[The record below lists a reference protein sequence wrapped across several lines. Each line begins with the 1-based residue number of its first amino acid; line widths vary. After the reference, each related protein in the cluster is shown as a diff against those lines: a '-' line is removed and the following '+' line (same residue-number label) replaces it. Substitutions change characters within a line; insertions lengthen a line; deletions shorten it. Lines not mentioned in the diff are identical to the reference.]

1 MPPKKSARNSGHS
14 AKAGAKKAGA
24 KKAGAKKAGTGTK
37 VRVRMYRQG
46 LGDCFLVS
54 FFTDANPRHM
64 LIDCGTLGATTT
76 NVKLPEVIDD
86 IRSVTG
92 GHLDLLV
99 ATHEHRDHVS
109 GFGGN
114 TGFDVGFTIDR
125 AWAAWTEDATDP
137 FAKQIAKYKGDLL
150 NSIRLAANALKA
162 NPATDPA
169 ERKALD
175 NLRTGMRGLL
185 SFFADLPADDTPLA
199 ADLAKTVNQAMNY
212 VTTKVRKQGRFLMP
226 GKVIE
231 PADGFPGVRFYVLGP
246 PRNESQLRNMGEH
259 GSPELYSL
267 TSQFSRDLASCAT
280 FSLAGTAFPAYRKK
294 LDPAARQVFEAR
306 LPFDPRFR
314 VEGTESAKLKRKFPS
329 YFKRDEAWRRIDGD
343 WLTGGSELALQLDSY
358 TNNTSL
364 ALAIELVDDGRV
376 LLFPADAQLGNWQ
389 SWHGYTFKVKDGQQ
403 TRDVKAAELLRRTV
417 FYKVGHHSSHNATAR
432 GEGLELMEREELV
445 AMIPV
450 DEAVALKKRPP
461 WVMPAK
467 ALYKR
472 LLEKTK
478 GRVVRSDRGWP
489 SGTLRPSTI
498 SADAWQQ
505 ARKNAG
511 VTENRLYF
519 DYELK

>member
-1 MPPKKSARNSGHS
+1 MPPNKPAKSRSRRKNP
-14 AKAGAKKAGA
+14 GA
-24 KKAGAKKAGTGTK
+24 GTK

-54 FFTDANPRHM
+54 FFTDATPRHM

-76 NVKLPEVIDD
+76 KVKLPDVIDD
-86 IRSVTG
+86 IRTVTG

-109 GFGGN
+109 GFGGK
-114 TGFDVGFTIDR
+114 TAFDVGFTIQR

-150 NSIRLAANALKA
+150 NSIRLAANALRE
-162 NPATDPA
+162 NLATDPE
-169 ERKALD
+169 ERKALRD
-175 NLRTGMRGLL
+175 LRTGMRGLL
-185 SFFADLPADDTPLA
+185 SFFADVPAQDTLLG
-199 ADLAKTVNQAMNY
+199 ADLAKTVNQAMGY
-212 VTTKVRKQGRFLMP
+212 VTNKVRKQGKFLLP

-231 PADGFPGVRFYVLGP
+231 PVDGFPGVRFYVLGP
-246 PRNESQLRNMGEH
+246 PRSESQLRNMGEH

-267 TSQFSRDLASCAT
+267 TSQFSRDLAACAT

-294 LDPAARQVFEAR
+294 LGAAERQVFEAR

-314 VEGTESAKLKRKFPS
+314 VESTDSRKSKRKFPS
-329 YFKRDEAWRRIDGD
+329 YFRRDEAWRRIDGD

-389 SWHGYTFKVKDGQQ
+389 SWHGYTFKVREGQT
-403 TRDVKAAELLRRTV
+403 TREVKAADLLARTV

-432 GEGLELMEREELV
+432 GEGLELMERDDLV

-472 LLEKTK
+472 LLEKTQ
-478 GRVVRSDRGWP
+478 GRVVRSDKGWP
-489 SGTLRPSTI
+489 RNALRPSSIT
-498 SADAWQQ
+498 ADEWKQ

-511 VTENRLYF
+511 VTESKLYF